1 MKLIT
6 LVFLLL
12 LSLGEISSTSLAI
25 QRKHRSTSLA
35 IMQDINYASLNPF
48 ESGVVLFSQ
57 FITGFL
63 SHFIPFAE
71 TLGNAILEFFNNE
84 KDGKCYWKNLQKSY
98 KDAKKKVKEID
109 ISKKTL
115 KCEEAIIEKE
125 EVQKRIKN
133 DYLKRASEIQ
143 RIIDKEKNEQKLEKL
158 IETKKEFLLKVDE
171 ALMEEKALGLLDC
184 KKEIESKG
192 KTITKK
198 VIQSVKVFGE
208 FYNSSF
214 NECFSSLLETKL
226 QTLLKEIGIDIA
238 KKGFGLLIKAFP
250 IFAIGKIGLLIVLLG
265 KKIIDL
271 KNAFENKQLDKFAF
285 ILGKI
290 TGNALD
296 ILTGGML
303 SRRRRRF

>member
-25 QRKHRSTSLA
+25 QRKHRSTALA
-35 IMQDINYASLNPF
+35 RMQDIEYASLNPF
-48 ESGVVLFSQ
+48 DSGVVLFSQ

-71 TLGNAILEFFNNE
+71 TLGNTILEFFNNE
-84 KDGKCYWKNLQKSY
+84 KEGKCYWKKLQIKYS
-98 KDAKKKVKEID
+98 DAKKKVKAID
-109 ISKKTL
+109 LSKQEL
-115 KCEEAIIEKE
+115 KCEDAIKEKQAIQEEIKNKYLERALAINTLIEKE
-125 EVQKRIKN
+125 KNKQKV
-133 DYLKRASEIQ
+133 D
-143 RIIDKEKNEQKLEKL
+143 KL
-158 IETKKEFLLKVDE
+158 IETKKAFLLKVNE
-171 ALMEEKALGLLDC
+171 ASMEEQALGLIDC
-184 KKEIESKG
+184 KKEIESKEM
-192 KTITKK
+192 TITKK

-208 FYNSSF
+208 FYNNSF
-214 NECFSSLLETKL
+214 KKCFKSLLKTKL

>member
-6 LVFLLL
+6 LAFLLL

-25 QRKHRSTSLA
+25 QRKHRSTALA
-35 IMQDINYASLNPF
+35 RMQDIEYASLNPF
-48 ESGVVLFSQ
+48 DSGVVLFSQ

-71 TLGNAILEFFNNE
+71 TLGNTILEFFNNE
-84 KDGKCYWKNLQKSY
+84 KEGKCYWKKLQIKYS
-98 KDAKKKVKEID
+98 DAKKKVKAID
-109 ISKKTL
+109 LSKQEL
-115 KCEEAIIEKE
+115 KCEDAIKEKQAIQEEIKNKYLERALAINTLIEKE
-125 EVQKRIKN
+125 KNKQKV
-133 DYLKRASEIQ
+133 D
-143 RIIDKEKNEQKLEKL
+143 KL
-158 IETKKEFLLKVDE
+158 IETKKAFLLKVNE
-171 ALMEEKALGLLDC
+171 ASMEEQALGLIDC
-184 KKEIESKG
+184 KKEIESKEM
-192 KTITKK
+192 TITKK

-208 FYNSSF
+208 FYNNSF
-214 NECFSSLLETKL
+214 KKCFKSLLKTKL

-250 IFAIGKIGLLIVLLG
+250 ILAIGKIGLLIVLLG

-271 KNAFENKQLDKFAF
+271 KKAFENKQLDKFAF